1 MSVSDGGSGSGSGE
15 GTIAAAVA
23 AGALAAE
30 DAHRPLLQS
39 IVEVARAILGA
50 RASSIMLLDE
60 AAGELV
66 FEAVTGEGEGELV
79 GRRLPATRGIAGW
92 VAQSRQPLV
101 IEDVSQDPRFDRE
114 AAQRTGY
121 VPQGLMA
128 VPLIYEDAVLGVLNV
143 LDRPQR
149 SRFSLA
155 EMDLLELFA
164 QQAATALHLLLQ
176 ARRTQAVLSAAG
188 DDLAG
193 VARLAATVD
202 ALEGSKREAGLRM
215 IAELENLL
223 RPGGTGR
230 VR

>member
-1 MSVSDGGSGSGSGE
+1 VSDE
-15 GTIAAAVA
+15 LRAAVA

-30 DAHRPLLQS
+30 ESYRPLLQA

-60 AAGELV
+60 VADELV
-66 FEAVTGEGEGELV
+66 FEAVTGEGEDELV
-79 GRRLPATRGIAGW
+79 GRRIPASTGIAGW

-101 IEDVSQDPRFDRE
+101 VEDVAADPRFDR
-114 AAQRTGY
+114 AAAERTGY

-128 VPLIYEDAVLGVLNV
+128 VPLLHEDVVLGVLNV

-164 QQAATALHLLLQ
+164 AQAAVALRLLLQ
-176 ARRTQAVLSAAG
+176 ARRTRAVLDGSG
-188 DDLAG
+188 DDLVA
-193 VARLAATVD
+193 VARLAG
-202 ALEGSKREAGLRM
+202 ALDELDGERRQAGLRM
-215 IAELENLL
+215 LAEIEAVLNPRGGL
-223 RPGGTGR
+223 RA
-230 VR
+230 

>member
-1 MSVSDGGSGSGSGE
+1 MPDSV
-15 GTIAAAVA
+15 AAAVA

-60 AAGELV
+60 DAGELV

-79 GRRLPATRGIAGW
+79 GRRLPAGRGIAGW

-128 VPLIYEDAVLGVLNV
+128 VPLIYEDTVLGVLNV

-176 ARRTQAVLSAAG
+176 ARRTQAVLSVAG
-188 DDLAG
+188 DDLVG

-202 ALEGSKREAGLRM
+202 ALEEPRREAGLRM
-215 IAELENLL
+215 IAELENVL
-223 RPGGTGR
+223 RPAGGTGR
-230 VR
+230 AR